1 MDKLF
6 KSTRLQVAL
15 VSCGILIG
23 VEVLHALTGIEVS
36 ADAKGWIATTL
47 LTLMGLDTVRPT
59 DPDKAANL
67 FENLR
72 KLLRPNDGALF
83 RLPENHVLMKA
94 EETK

>member
-15 VSCGILIG
+15 ILCGILIG
-23 VEVLHALTGIEVS
+23 VEVLHALTGVEVS
-36 ADAKGWIATTL
+36 AEAKGWIATTL

-67 FENLR
+67 FDNLR
-72 KLLRPNDGALF
+72 KLLR
-83 RLPENHVLMKA
+83 R
-94 EETK
+94 EEPTLRREEPTK